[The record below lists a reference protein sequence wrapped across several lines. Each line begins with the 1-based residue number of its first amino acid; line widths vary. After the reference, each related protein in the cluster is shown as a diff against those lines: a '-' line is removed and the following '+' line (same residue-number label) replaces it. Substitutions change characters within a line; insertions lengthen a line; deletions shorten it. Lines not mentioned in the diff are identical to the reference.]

1 MSLRTGLVRAAHF
14 SRIPQPRLPPSLFVR
29 ASHDAYTTR
38 RLEHFLLPLRYPDEP
53 NAVRRHYIPLV
64 AELQRIKD
72 EPSSPPLPPLLTRE
86 QLITIMD
93 LLATS
98 GRPPDL
104 ECIRAMFSHLPTYF
118 GVTVT
123 PELHS
128 IVLAALLRQGYLPL
142 AQQWLSKIHELPPH
156 TKPTL
161 DNFHTFLKGCPSH
174 VADRLLRDIVVQ
186 KTRSA
191 GVRPTNETFSIL
203 IRCIINNA
211 TQAKTSI
218 SADVF
223 NAIITDMKMLR
234 LAADPGILALMVDY
248 YVEHGFL
255 TMAESIR
262 LNYAAHFPD
271 IMTPEE
277 QQNEGW
283 HKQLAAASR
292 EFGVEHALELFRDL
306 TAQGCPAAPAT
317 FRAILSASKS
327 VDDLLKVEKALGV
340 PADASE
346 YAVLV
351 NNNIRLRQI
360 SVALEVYKEAQKS
373 GIVPMAGLVAPIIRS
388 LASAHKKTP
397 EGHNADLDNALS
409 LYSDIDEAF
418 PALSPDFAA
427 AHNHSAHSNGPD
439 IDIYTSLLRGLAL
452 CSNIQTAQPIVDGL
466 LTDMKSRGIVPTAAI
481 KTSTLILEMRRADTL
496 DEAFSR
502 YRKSHSELTESGY
515 LAVLHAFSR
524 LSRNLGHPDLLHY
537 YFQIADDMRRAGF
550 RLTDRVYTDILQQLA
565 EIAGQRKRAW
575 QRSNEAAVKTN
586 PAHPQHPIPLNQ
598 LEDLLDAVRHIHNL
612 VSLDKTIEPERI
624 VWNQLMDTYQRLHSF
639 PEAYRVWETMRLS
652 GKYGRIA
659 VSIILDACGYALEHE
674 IAKRIVRDLMADT
687 YELNM
692 HNWNSYVECL
702 CRMGQFSDAMEA
714 AFMHMGTAAQPVKP
728 DLSTFTIMFK
738 FAKTQIQR
746 NTILKYVRRNFPE
759 IWAALPTNMDP
770 RPEPIVSPL
779 ENADEKVDRPP

>member
-1 MSLRTGLVRAAHF
+1 MSLRTGLVRAVHF
-14 SRIPQPRLPPSLFVR
+14 SRIHRRPPAGLFVR
-29 ASHDAYTTR
+29 ASHDAHTAS

-53 NAVRRHYIPLV
+53 NAVRRHYLPLV

-128 IVLAALLRQGYLPL
+128 IVLAAMLRQGYLPL

-156 TKPTL
+156 AKPTL
-161 DNFHTFLKGCPSH
+161 DNFHTFLKGCPNH

-211 TQAKTSI
+211 TLAKTSI

-223 NAIITDMKMLR
+223 TTIITDMKTLR
-234 LAADPGILALMVDY
+234 LAADPGILSLMVDY
-248 YVEHGFL
+248 YLEHGFL
-255 TMAESIR
+255 TIAENIR
-262 LNYAAHFPD
+262 INYAAHFPD

-277 QQNEGW
+277 QQRDGW
-283 HKQLAAASR
+283 HKQLAAASH
-292 EFGVEHALELFRDL
+292 ESGVESSLVLFRKL
-306 TAQGCPAAPAT
+306 AAKGCPATPAT
-317 FRAILSASKS
+317 FRAILGASKS
-327 VDDLLKVEKALGV
+327 VDDLSKVEKALGV

-351 NNNIRLRQI
+351 HNNIRLRQI
-360 SVALEVYKEAQKS
+360 PAALEVYKEARKS
-373 GIVPMAGLVAPIIRS
+373 GIVPVAGLVAPIIRS
-388 LASAHKKTP
+388 LASAHKKKP
-397 EGHNADLDNALS
+397 ELHNADLDTALS
-409 LYSDIDEAF
+409 LYSDVDEAF
-418 PALSPDFAA
+418 PAPSPNSPDAA
-427 AHNHSAHSNGPD
+427 ANNHSAHSNGPD
-439 IDIYTSLLRGLAL
+439 IDIYTSLLRGLSL
-452 CSNIQTAQPIVDGL
+452 SSNIQTAQPIADSL
-466 LTDMKSRGIVPTAAI
+466 LTEMKSRGIIATAAI
-481 KTSTLILEMRRADTL
+481 KTSILILEMRGADTL
-496 DEAFSR
+496 DGAFSR
-502 YRKSHSELTESGY
+502 YRKSHSDLTESGY

-524 LSRNLGHPDLLHY
+524 LSRNLGHPDLLQY

-550 RLTDRVYTDILQQLA
+550 RITDRVYTDILQQLA

-575 QRSNEAAVKTN
+575 KRSNEAAVKTN
-586 PAHPQHPIPLNQ
+586 SAHPQRSMPLNM
-598 LEDLLDAVRHIHNL
+598 LEDLLDAARHVHNL
-612 VSLDKTIEPERI
+612 ISLDKTIEPERI

-652 GKYGRIA
+652 GKYGPIA

-674 IAKRIVRDLMADT
+674 LAKRIVRALMADN
-687 YELNM
+687 YVFNM
-692 HNWNSYVECL
+692 HNWNSYIECL
-702 CRMGQFSDAMEA
+702 CRMGQFSDALEVVSI
-714 AFMHMGTAAQPVKP
+714 HMGTTAQPVKP
-728 DLSTFTIMFK
+728 DLSTISIMLR
-738 FAKTQIQR
+738 FADTRIQT
-746 NTILKYVRRNFPE
+746 NTILKCVRRNLPE
-759 IWAALPTNMDP
+759 IWASLPTNQDP
-770 RPEPIVSPL
+770 RPEPL
-779 ENADEKVDRPP
+779 ENPDENVERPP

>member
-1 MSLRTGLVRAAHF
+1 
-14 SRIPQPRLPPSLFVR
+14 
-29 ASHDAYTTR
+29 
-38 RLEHFLLPLRYPDEP
+38 
-53 NAVRRHYIPLV
+53 
-64 AELQRIKD
+64 
-72 EPSSPPLPPLLTRE
+72 
-86 QLITIMD
+86 MD

-104 ECIRAMFSHLPTYF
+104 ECIRAMLSHLPTYF

-142 AQQWLSKIHELPPH
+142 AQQWLGNIHELPPH

-161 DNFHTFLKGCPSH
+161 DNFHTFLKGCPNH

-211 TQAKTSI
+211 THAKTSI
-218 SADVF
+218 SPDVF

-255 TMAESIR
+255 TMAESVRI
-262 LNYAAHFPD
+262 NYALHFPD

-277 QQNEGW
+277 QQREEW

-292 EFGVEHALELFRDL
+292 ESGVEHALALFREL

-317 FRAILSASKS
+317 FRAILSASKG
-327 VDDLLKVEKALGV
+327 VDDLLKVEEALGV
-340 PADASE
+340 PADASV

-351 NNNIRLRQI
+351 NNNIRLRQT
-360 SVALEVYKEAQKS
+360 SVALEIYNEAKKS
-373 GIVPMAGLVAPIIRS
+373 GIVPVAGLVAPIIRS
-388 LASAHKKTP
+388 LASAHKKKP
-397 EGHNADLDNALS
+397 EAHNADLDTALS
-409 LYSDIDEAF
+409 LYSDVDEAF
-418 PALSPDFAA
+418 PAPSPDSAA
-427 AHNHSAHSNGPD
+427 ANDHSAHSNGPD
-439 IDIYTSLLRGLAL
+439 IDIYTSLLRGLSL

-466 LTDMKSRGIVPTAAI
+466 LADMKSRSIVPTAAI
-481 KTSTLILEMRRADTL
+481 KTSILILEMRRADTL
-496 DEAFSR
+496 DEAFTR

-515 LAVLHAFSR
+515 IAVLHAFSR

-575 QRSNEAAVKTN
+575 QRSNEASIKTN
-586 PAHPQHPIPLNQ
+586 LAHPQHPIPLNQ

-639 PEAYRVWETMRLS
+639 PEAYRVW
-652 GKYGRIA
+652 GD
-659 VSIILDACGYALEHE
+659 DAIVRE
-674 IAKRIVRDLMADT
+674 IWSHRFRDLMADN
-687 YELNM
+687 YVFNM

-702 CRMGQFSDAMEA
+702 CRMGQFSDALEVV
-714 AFMHMGTAAQPVKP
+714 FMHMGTSAQPVKP
-728 DLSTFTIMFK
+728 DTSTITIMLK
-738 FAKTQIQR
+738 FADTQIQR
-746 NTILKYVRRNFPE
+746 NTILKYVRRNLRE
-759 IWAALPTNMDP
+759 IWEALPKDMDP
-770 RPEPIVSPL
+770 RLEPDVQLP
-779 ENADEKVDRPP
+779 ENADQNVDQPP